1 MRIFSALYERMMQWS
16 RHKNAI
22 WFLGGMSFIES
33 IFWPI
38 PVDVMLAPM
47 SLAKPDKAYHY
58 AWVATVTS
66 VSGAAVGYLLGA
78 TLYDPVVVPLME
90 LLGAMDKMLIAQSWF
105 EEYGVW
111 VIFIA
116 GFTPIPYKVFTV
128 TAGLLG
134 MAFIPFMLVSVVGR
148 GARFFLVSALMA
160 KGGEPMEEKI
170 KYYVEYIGWAVVAIA
185 VVLYLAVN

>member
-1 MRIFSALYERMMQWS
+1 MRFFSVLYVRMMQWS
-16 RHKNAI
+16 RHKSAI

-47 SLAKPDKAYHY
+47 SLAKPDKAFHY

-66 VSGAAVGYLLGA
+66 VLGAAIGYLLGA

-90 LLGAMDKMLIAQSWF
+90 SLGTMDKMLIAQSWF

-160 KGGEPMEEKI
+160 KGGERMEKKI

>member
-1 MRIFSALYERMMQWS
+1 MRIFSALYECVMQWS

-33 IFWPI
+33 VFWPI

-47 SLAKPDKAYHY
+47 SMAKPHKAYFF
-58 AWVATVTS
+58 ASIATITS
-66 VSGAAVGYLLGA
+66 VLGAAVGYLLGA

-90 LLGAMDKMLIAQSWF
+90 SLRAMDKMLIAQSWF

-116 GFTPIPYKVFTV
+116 GFTPIPYKIFTV
-128 TAGLLG
+128 TAGLLS

-148 GARFFLVSALMA
+148 GARFFLVSGLMA
-160 KGGEPMEEKI
+160 KGGEGMEKQI
-170 KYYVEYIGWAVVAIA
+170 RRYVEYIGWAVVVIA